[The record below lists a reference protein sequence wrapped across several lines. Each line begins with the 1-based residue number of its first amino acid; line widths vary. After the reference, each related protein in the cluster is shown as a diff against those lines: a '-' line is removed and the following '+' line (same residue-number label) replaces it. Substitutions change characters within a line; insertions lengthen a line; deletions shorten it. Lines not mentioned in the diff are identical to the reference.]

1 MLRHR
6 DSVQRS
12 VWNKFYSSEV
22 WFMPG
27 KGDYTTQNP
36 LICFAC
42 LYTTIVAHGVNSACP
57 TGKPIFSY
65 ASCYSNVFSS
75 SKLLRV
81 ENLFIDCINGW
92 VWSREVQL
100 IWFSHHK
107 YNYACASREVAR
119 TCKKIWS
126 TIPSSILIHLCLS
139 PLEGFLRWGPQPP
152 PGTLL
157 PEPQRK
163 KSRLCMT
170 DCQGMQLWQLT

>member
-57 TGKPIFSY
+57 TGKPNFSY

-119 TCKKIWS
+119 KYDLPFLLVSWFISVSVLWKGFWGEPFQG
-126 TIPSSILIHLCLS
+126 PSA
-139 PLEGFLRWGPQPP
+139 P
-152 PGTLL
+152 PGMLL
-157 PEPQRK
+157 QEPQRNR
-163 KSRLCMT
+163 SRLCMI
-170 DCQGMQLWQLT
+170 DCRGMQLLLRT